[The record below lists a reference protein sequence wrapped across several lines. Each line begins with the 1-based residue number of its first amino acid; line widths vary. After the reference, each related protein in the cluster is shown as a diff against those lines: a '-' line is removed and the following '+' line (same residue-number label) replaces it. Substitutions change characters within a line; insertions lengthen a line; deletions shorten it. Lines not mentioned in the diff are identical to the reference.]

1 MNYPVHSTIN
11 IYIKGIGAAKL
22 VNLESDKYLDKVMLN
37 YTGHYGIFE
46 NATKRISVVL
56 GESLLRYKGRG
67 RN

>member
-1 MNYPVHSTIN
+1 MHSTIN

-22 VNLESDKYLDKVMLN
+22 VNLEPDKYLDKVKLN
-37 YTGHYGIFE
+37 YTGNYNGTFE

-56 GESLLRYKGRG
+56 GESLSRYKGRG